1 MIGLYILIS
10 SALDY
15 ENKAFK
21 FGMSMR
27 LDKRWYDYSDIYKD
41 PRYHCIFK
49 ISNKLT
55 DKQVKF
61 LEGKILE
68 KTNESRKD
76 TLGNEYRDTNKIS
89 YEDFIKISE
98 EVLKEYDINYI
109 IQYEPIFEKP
119 ERMIN
124 ENTDNIEPEEL
135 FKIDDPQP
143 ITPPVSPPTS
153 PNLTRQE
160 TFNDRQYQLD
170 IIEIGYNILMS
181 LFKFYLELATG
192 GGKSVIVFNIFK
204 KIKPDTIVIFTPRKN
219 INKQNISKKYLSLL
233 GKSYNVFD
241 NNSGKCFNSF
251 YKKGK
256 NIIVA
261 CIQSYEKIYE
271 YLTKYDMGDVFLW
284 FDEAHWMV
292 ENWTNTEL
300 TYPQK
305 YILTSENIKYRLF
318 SSASPNTKK
327 VEENENIFGKLLKHI
342 NVKDLIEL
350 KYLCPII
357 PYIFEVKEYNVDY
370 CKTILKDF
378 KQYERHWGLS
388 FHNNCINAFNMF
400 YKHYEYYKNGLTYI
414 KPYLLIS
421 LTKDILND
429 ERYKNIRLNYDY
441 KDFVKY
447 EEIINSIAYVV
458 KKCDMGYDFSKIDYI
473 SLTDKKMGLADLIQC
488 IGRGLRPDKLGENG
502 TNLLKQ
508 LYLMIPNYI
517 DEDEVDKYDS
527 IISVMQYLQ
536 YDIGLEWND
545 FKFKGSS
552 DKKNKTK
559 NSNND
564 YDGEKV
570 IKSKI
575 LEATKLKKIVWT
587 YKKLMIYC
595 MNNNIHS
602 NPQYYEYKDKYPLIL
617 PDIIPNGF
625 NWCDTYRKHPYYN
638 KIECIEKIK
647 NIMEYNTELEE
658 IDDHDEILDIL
669 NGIDTQIPSICL
681 WSFYGGSQSEYL
693 VFN

>member
-1 MIGLYILIS
+1 MFQLILQTYIYIRINEWCIS
-10 SALDY
+10 KKIVKLGKTVNPNDRDFQYTTY
-15 ENKAFK
+15 EP
-21 FGMSMR
+21 
-27 LDKRWYDYSDIYKD
+27 DKG
-41 PRYHCIFK
+41 
-49 ISNKLT
+49 
-55 DKQVKF
+55 
-61 LEGKILE
+61 E
-68 KTNESRKD
+68 
-76 TLGNEYRDTNKIS
+76 
-89 YEDFIKISE
+89 FIKIYSVDDVNAE
-98 EVLKEYDINYI
+98 DKLKLYFERYNYKGSGGTEYFNECIIDKIEDVMDKLDIK
-109 IQYEPIFEKP
+109 YELVDIK
-119 ERMIN
+119 N
-124 ENTDNIEPEEL
+124 
-135 FKIDDPQP
+135 
-143 ITPPVSPPTS
+143 TPPPTKTDSPPMS
-153 PNLTRQE
+153 PPEPPMSPPMTPPDPPVNIDVVE
-160 TFNDRQYQLD
+160 VTFNKRQYQTE
-170 IIEIGYNILMS
+170 IFEIGYNVLMT

-192 GGKSVIVFNIFK
+192 GGKSVIVFNILK
-204 KIKPDTIVIFTPRKN
+204 KILPDTIVIFTPRKN
-219 INKQNISKKYLSLL
+219 INKQNIKKKYLSIL
-233 GKSYNVFD
+233 GESYNVYD

-271 YLTKYDMGDVFLW
+271 YLTKYDMGDVFIW

-300 TYPQK
+300 TDPQK

-318 SSASPNTKK
+318 SSASPNAKI

-357 PYIFEVKEYNVDY
+357 PYIFDVKEYNVDY
-370 CKTILKDF
+370 CNTILNDF
-378 KQYERHWGLS
+378 KEYKRNWGLS

-400 YKHYEYYKNGLTYI
+400 YKHYEYYKEGLTDI

-429 ERYKNIRLNYDY
+429 GRYKNIRLNYDY
-441 KDFVKY
+441 KDFEKY

-473 SLTDKKMGLADLIQC
+473 SLTDKKMSLADLIQS

-517 DEDEVDKYDS
+517 DEDEVDNYDS

-536 YDIGLEWND
+536 YDIGLEWKD
-545 FKFKGSS
+545 FKFKRST

-559 NSNND
+559 NSNNE

-575 LEATKLKKIVWT
+575 LEAIKLKKIDWNT
-587 YKKLMIYC
+587 KKMMIYC
-595 MNNNIHS
+595 KNNNIHS

-625 NWCDTYRKHPYYN
+625 NWCDTYCKHNYYN

-647 NIMEYNTELEE
+647 NIMESNAELDE
-658 IDDHDEILDIL
+658 IEDHDEILDIL
-669 NGIDTQIPSICL
+669 NGIDTKIPSICL
-681 WSFYGGSQSEYL
+681 WSFYGGNQSDYL